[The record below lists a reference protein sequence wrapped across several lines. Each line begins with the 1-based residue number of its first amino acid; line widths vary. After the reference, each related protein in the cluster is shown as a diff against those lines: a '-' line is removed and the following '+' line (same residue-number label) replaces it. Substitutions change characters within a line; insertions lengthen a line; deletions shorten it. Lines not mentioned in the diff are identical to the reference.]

1 MARRPN
7 ALRPGWITTVW
18 LVRCAWKH
26 VDRQIKRAALDGNG
40 RTCVRPCLNLAQRN
54 GDAP

>member
-1 MARRPN
+1 MARPRT
-7 ALRPGWITTVW
+7 GWLTTVW